1 LTMNNMNNEQVQR
14 NIEMF
19 RQMSQQQ
26 GMGGVAYI
34 DAYPASGSLRLKLK
48 VTPPERRA
56 ELIVNLAL
64 MLEMMSQGF
73 NLQTKKI
80 INKEADNE

>member
-1 LTMNNMNNEQVQR
+1 MPN
-14 NIEMF
+14 
-19 RQMSQQQ
+19 
-26 GMGGVAYI
+26 
-34 DAYPASGSLRLKLK
+34 PASGSLRLKLK
-48 VTPPERRA
+48 VTPPERRV

-64 MLEMMSQGF
+64 MLEMISQGF

>member
-1 LTMNNMNNEQVQR
+1 MTNNMNNEQVQR

-34 DAYPASGSLRLKLK
+34 DA
-48 VTPPERRA
+48 
-56 ELIVNLAL
+56 
-64 MLEMMSQGF
+64 
-73 NLQTKKI
+73 
-80 INKEADNE
+80 